1 MITLA
6 ELSGQLKLVVLLDGI
21 DADGEKMTLDWQ
33 VIDRQCILQS
43 SACTDV
49 VLFLDR

>member
-1 MITLA
+1 L
-6 ELSGQLKLVVLLDGI
+6 ELSLELEGI
-21 DADGEKMTLDWQ
+21 DADAETMSLDWQ

-49 VLFLDR
+49 MLFLDR